1 MTFRELIDRRWKRI
15 KIVVVPLLL
24 ASLVLIG
31 SDPPWTTANCIGV
44 AAFLVALIVIIACIG
59 TVRCPL
65 CQRFI
70 GAGAALRFLNTPQPG
85 RCGHCGLR
93 IDEKLGAR

>member
-1 MTFRELIDRRWKRI
+1 VTFRELIDRRWKSI

-24 ASLVLIG
+24 AALVLIG
-31 SDPPWTTANCIGV
+31 NDPPWTTANCIGV
-44 AAFLVALIVIIACIG
+44 AVFLVALIVIIACVG

-70 GAGAALRFLNTPQPG
+70 GPGTALRFLKTPPLE

-93 IDEKLGAR
+93 MDEKLGAR

>member
-24 ASLVLIG
+24 AALVLIG
-31 SDPPWTTANCIGV
+31 NDPPWTTANCIGV
-44 AAFLVALIVIIACIG
+44 AVFLIALIVIIACVG

-70 GAGAALRFLNTPQPG
+70 GPG
-85 RCGHCGLR
+85 TACGS
-93 IDEKLGAR
+93 